1 MKKFYSKKNPINLI
15 NFLIDLWKNKFLFF
29 KVIFFMFLIN
39 SPFFFQ
45 TKYTVTID
53 SNYLYLDN
61 ILNKFNLSEND
72 NKIMHEQY
80 SLILSKNFFS
90 TRKLLNEFNQIEI
103 NQNSSCLIYEIKNE
117 PKNKNFE
124 SISFYL
130 SHNINKCIKFGNY
143 LDFIINKSNDEL
155 TLKLKILLKKNIIE
169 HEKALEIATM
179 IDFKDPLI
187 KEKKILDEQDLQVSN
202 NFFLYYLGTKIL
214 NVKINQFERLIK
226 NFNSDSIIFYTVSNN
241 FIISKL
247 TLFQKL
253 LFYLKLIFKIVVIS
267 FILYF
272 FIIFYRNL
280 KKNSH

>member
-15 NFLIDLWKNKFLFF
+15 NFLIDLWRNKFLFF
-29 KVIFFMFLIN
+29 KVIFCMFLIN
-39 SPFFFQ
+39 SPFFLQ
-45 TKYTVTID
+45 KKYTVTID
-53 SNYLYLDN
+53 SDYLYVDN

-72 NKIMHEQY
+72 NKIMLEQY
-80 SLILSKNFFS
+80 SLILRKNFFS
-90 TRKLLNEFNQIEI
+90 TKKLLNKFNQIEI
-103 NQNSSCLIYEIKNE
+103 NQNSSCLIYEIKSE
-117 PKNKNFE
+117 LIKENFE
-124 SISFYL
+124 SLSFYL

-155 TLKLKILLKKNIIE
+155 ILKLKILLKKNIIE

-202 NFFLYYLGTKIL
+202 DFFLYYLGTKIL

-226 NFNSDSIIFYTVSNN
+226 NLDFDSLIFYTVGNN
-241 FIISKL
+241 FIIAKL